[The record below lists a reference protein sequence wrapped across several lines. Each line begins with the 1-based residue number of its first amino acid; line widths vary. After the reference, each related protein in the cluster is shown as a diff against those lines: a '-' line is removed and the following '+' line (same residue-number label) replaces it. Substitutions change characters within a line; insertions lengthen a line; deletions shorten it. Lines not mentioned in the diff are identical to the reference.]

1 MSSVVE
7 TMNAMKDVEEFKSC
21 LIRSQVIKSYS
32 QAVLKASPNTTIT
45 EKSLK
50 KAVQKAVSEEDRSRN
65 VLIFGLKETDEEKL
79 HFEAVRIGR
88 KSADKTRP
96 VKMLFEYCSSD
107 FIKIEGP
114 ATKSAPQ
121 NCVHFSRS
129 VT

>member
-7 TMNAMKDVEEFKSC
+7 TMNAMNDVEEFKSC

-45 EKSLK
+45 EESLK
-50 KAVQKAVSEEDRSRN
+50 KAVQKAMSEEDCSRN
-65 VLIFGLKETDEEKL
+65 VLIFSLKETDEEKL

-96 VKMLFEYCSSD
+96 VKMLLANSN
-107 FIKIEGP
+107 
-114 ATKSAPQ
+114 T
-121 NCVHFSRS
+121 VHHY
-129 VT
+129 